1 MDTALLLAIE
11 EKTHS
16 IGTASLSFFVIV
28 LDFSV
33 VYWAPQGSIA
43 GPILFPP
50 RSSSLP
56 SKNWEF
62 QALHSTCLH
71 PTSRITLEAV
81 SDPYSLSAGVP
92 QVYIGGPI
100 LFSL

>member
-1 MDTALLLAIE
+1 MDTALLAIN

-33 VYWAPQGSIA
+33 VYWVPQGSIVD
-43 GPILFPP
+43 PILFPP

-56 SKNWEF
+56 SKNWVF

-71 PTSRITLEAV
+71 PTSRITLEPL
-81 SDPYSLSAGVP
+81 SDPYSLSAGVS
-92 QVYIGGPI
+92 QGYIGGTL